1 MRSLTENTLTN
12 LGRILKNKF
21 LLVVR
26 FHSDGSGEDESN
38 GAFHVD
44 SGTRIEIII
53 YPINK

>member
-44 SGTRIEIII
+44 SGTTM
-53 YPINK
+53 